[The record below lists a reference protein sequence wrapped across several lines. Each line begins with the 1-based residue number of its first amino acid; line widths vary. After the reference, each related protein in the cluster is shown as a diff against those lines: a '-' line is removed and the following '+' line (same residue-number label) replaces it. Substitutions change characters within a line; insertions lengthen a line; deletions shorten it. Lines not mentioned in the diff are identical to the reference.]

1 MTADVAITVGLSAL
15 GLINAWALYLLNEGK
30 KDRAAIWDA
39 IAKAQSTLSEFKE
52 KVARDHVT
60 TEMLTK
66 VEERVIQ
73 AIDRLADRL
82 DRVFENNRNRNNTER

>member
-1 MTADVAITVGLSAL
+1 MTLDLIITLLIAGL
-15 GLINAWALYLLNEGK
+15 GLINAWALYLIGEAK
-30 KDRAAIWDA
+30 KDRAALWDA
-39 IAKAQSTLSEFKE
+39 HADNRDNLAAFRE

-73 AIDRLADRL
+73 AIERLADRL
-82 DRVFENNRNRNNTER
+82 DRMLDHDRKRT